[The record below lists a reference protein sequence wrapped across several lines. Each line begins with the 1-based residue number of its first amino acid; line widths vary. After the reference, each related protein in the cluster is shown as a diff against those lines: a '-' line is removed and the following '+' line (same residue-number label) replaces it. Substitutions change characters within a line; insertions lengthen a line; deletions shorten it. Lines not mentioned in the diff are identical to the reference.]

1 MHQPRLTAMLVFVSL
16 VLFFFLAVRHAP
28 ALAGDAPVAQE
39 LAVRDLAKDLA
50 KSVIE
55 LPAKHV
61 LLPSNDGMAGL
72 VAAPLARAVAA
83 EGSGEKPFNPRVA
96 PGLVKWHPDLDTA
109 KRAAGVSRKPVLLVQ
124 VLGDLDHEFC

>member
-1 MHQPRLTAMLVFVSL
+1 MHQTHQTRLTTRLVFVSL
-16 VLFFFLAVRHAP
+16 GLFFFLAVRHAP

-39 LAVRDLAKDLA
+39 LAVRDLAK
-50 KSVIE
+50 SVIE

-61 LLPSNDGMAGL
+61 LLPSRDEMAGL
-72 VAAPLARAVAA
+72 LAAPYASAVAA

-124 VLGDLDHEFC
+124 ILGDLDHEFC